1 MEKEAQSGAQE
12 EVLSVELPAPSAWKK
27 LVSLSLSLSLEIE
40 ILVLC
45 CCSFELS

>member
-1 MEKEAQSGAQE
+1 
-12 EVLSVELPAPSAWKK
+12 VELPAPSAWKK